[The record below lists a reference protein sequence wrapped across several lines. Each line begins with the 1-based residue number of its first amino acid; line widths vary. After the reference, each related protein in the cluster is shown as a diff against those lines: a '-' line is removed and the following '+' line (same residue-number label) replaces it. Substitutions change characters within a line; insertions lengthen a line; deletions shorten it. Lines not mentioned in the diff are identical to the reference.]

1 MANTINENQ
10 TLNEFRG
17 SYNTLVNEV
26 GSLTGL
32 RGSLK
37 SPNTLVDAI
46 NVIEDKTF
54 FFQQFEYVATAGQ
67 TSFSGVDANS
77 NVLKYKQGKIQ
88 VYLNGNHLIEG
99 GSGLAGYTPL
109 GSGDPFHSG
118 ILVNAATSA
127 GDVLTV
133 YAYTGSESGV
143 AADGGG
149 GGGKFTE
156 TASNTIYNT
165 NSAGVI
171 LNGTLTAATTL
182 QSGYQIQNE
191 GNTFINGNVKIDTG
205 HTFESPSIT
214 DGTATITGGVGT
226 GFSSI
231 TSSAFVGN
239 ITGNVVGN
247 VTGNVSGS
255 AGTVSSITSHSIAN
269 LSDVDTT
276 SPTDGQILV
285 YNSSSSKY
293 VPTNQQTSDTVT
305 EGSSNLYFT
314 GERVLDYLGGTT
326 ATGEGLIGGTGIS
339 LSYDDANNTL
349 TINGSAQYGDDD
361 VDDILTAGAGLTK
374 TDTGSGGTRDL
385 NFSVNTSNGV
395 KIDGDDVELDYEI
408 VSSAPTGVGSTSVGH
423 LWFVT

>member
-67 TSFSGVDANS
+67 TTFSGVDANS
-77 NVLKYKQGKIQ
+77 NVLKYRQGKIQ

-109 GSGDPFHSG
+109 GSGDPFHTG

-127 GDVLTV
+127 NDVLTV

-143 AADGGG
+143 AGDGGG

-171 LNGTLTAATTL
+171 LNGTLTAATSL

-305 EGSSNLYFT
+305 EGSINLYFT
-314 GERVLDYLGGTT
+314 GERVLDYLSGTT
-326 ATGEGLIGGTGIS
+326 TGGEGLIGGTGIS

-349 TINGSAQYGDDD
+349 TINGSAQYGDSD
-361 VDDILTAGAGLTK
+361 VQSYLSGGAGLALS
-374 TDTGSGGTRDL
+374 GSGS
-385 NFSVNTSNGV
+385 FSVNTSNGV

-423 LWFVT
+423 